1 MTQIELPPNQPTNFD
16 QIQTQDPNGSFF
28 ETELS
33 DEEIMERIN
42 SIPSALFSLKDPTEI
57 EVLDAVFIALGYL
70 PTEDDILN
78 FENLGDTHS
87 SMQLRKIRDSFLGN
101 TRLAINLFRNEY
113 FEDGTRSTDKIV
125 ELYEQTDYA
134 DNDIIVKALRILGA
148 QHRSSETIKNS
159 EATIRLMY
167 LASSE

>member
-1 MTQIELPPNQPTNFD
+1 MIKENIEFKCLEVDPQKWFD
-16 QIQTQDPNGSFF
+16 IGNSDALSSARSFF
-28 ETELS
+28 
-33 DEEIMERIN
+33 N
-42 SIPSALFSLKDPTEI
+42 TEI

-113 FEDGTRSTDKIV
+113 FEDGIRSTDKIV

>member
-1 MTQIELPPNQPTNFD
+1 
-16 QIQTQDPNGSFF
+16 
-28 ETELS
+28 
-33 DEEIMERIN
+33 
-42 SIPSALFSLKDPTEI
+42 
-57 EVLDAVFIALGYL
+57 
-70 PTEDDILN
+70 
-78 FENLGDTHS
+78 
-87 SMQLRKIRDSFLGN
+87 MQLRKIRDSFLGN

-113 FEDGTRSTDKIV
+113 FEDGIRSTDKIV